1 MNSEFVL
8 SPTGDICL
16 FGQGVS
22 IGGVGEGEVAVL
34 SLCKKSLRSPERYI
48 AIHEFQTTRD
58 DEIDLQ
64 KGDVVLVVKKYQ
76 DGWFRGVRCRG
87 YQVGCFPGNFVAIDA
102 SPGECNRSPFSFETP
117 PPLPAKQ
124 VRTARLIDLD
134 DKPQVAK
141 PCPLSPVEG
150 GLPPELPAKHRDRW
164 STSFQSDLNHNSS
177 IELENENGIRNEESQ
192 SYDHN
197 SPNSK
202 LDEQC
207 ASTSQESIEKAEFMN
222 FGKGIKRN
230 EEHRNST
237 VGASSFMGLQLLQ
250 SKDSSEDTAEKR
262 RTRAAEELL
271 TSEMSYF
278 SGLNML
284 ISSLAFISKEMVS
297 KLQSRLAKWDVNT
310 TIIGDVLLEMF
321 SYLKL
326 FEPYFNSR
334 NKGNEVKSKLEK
346 NNEKFR
352 LISTRTINGQT
363 LNSLLLMPIQRIP
376 RYELLLKELVK
387 RTDES
392 HPDYGNLKEAQA
404 KAQKAAAELN
414 EHIRR
419 IENESKIIEVM
430 KSFPNDEL
438 NLIHAANTHVRTT
451 GTARI
456 KKQERQQMATLS
468 RKIKRNG
475 IIVNRVKKSSL
486 EVASLADTRDNHIP
500 YSRHINVPDAQVDIV
515 SILPLKNVTS
525 SSEFI
530 CDVAPLVPIGYRIP
544 DTREIKS
551 RIPGIVTSLM
561 SGWTMILFYLY
572 RMSLPLASSI
582 ETSPHLPRSATASPI
597 PGVRERDNSD
607 SDSDS
612 ESPGSTGDTFS
623 TSVFLYEGAVER
635 VTRKATGS
643 SEGGMVHETVER
655 YLFLFDNVLLVSA
668 ASDNVLT
675 GKRTFKLKNDH
686 PLNQSWVASPL
697 AYYTNPPET
706 MFLFGTPLHV
716 YKFLAASVRE
726 KETWERE
733 LKKAIDKE
741 KEQLVRAFQAL
752 PLPNQQFTA
761 VTLEAKIDYNKTVDV
776 ELNLRQGEEVLVVG
790 FKPEEGPWR
799 SWQPGLYPDGFFD
812 LSLEWQ
818 VEVSKRGKCGQVY
831 RKGNLAGFQ
840 IHPIPTAVALNQIQ
854 NTMRMWTGSHPSA
867 VDEVKV
873 VKIYRPDKTF
883 KTCKVESDYQ
893 IKDVLRQYS
902 RHKSFCGADIDVDN
916 LELWEESL
924 DGSGVCNDKIVIM
937 MLR

>member
-1 MNSEFVL
+1 MFLQLSANPNNSYKAHRQNYKWQPAVKFIESLKIFSKNEIVQLLYL
-8 SPTGDICL
+8 SQEYTS
-16 FGQGVS
+16 QGYK
-22 IGGVGEGEVAVL
+22 IFN
-34 SLCKKSLRSPERYI
+34 SLRSPERYI

-64 KGDVVLVVKKYQ
+64 K
-76 DGWFRGVRCRG
+76 
-87 YQVGCFPGNFVAIDA
+87 VGCFPGNFVAIDA

-117 PPLPAKQ
+117 PPLPGKQ

-230 EEHRNST
+230 DEHRNST

-284 ISSLAFISKEMVS
+284 ISNYLSPLRESHIISDDDIKRIFSNVESLAFISKEMVS

-334 NKGNEVKSKLEK
+334 NKGNEVKAKLEK

-468 RKIKRNG
+468 RKIK
-475 IIVNRVKKSSL
+475 
-486 EVASLADTRDNHIP
+486 
-500 YSRHINVPDAQVDIV
+500 
-515 SILPLKNVTS
+515 
-525 SSEFI
+525 
-530 CDVAPLVPIGYRIP
+530 
-544 DTREIKS
+544 
-551 RIPGIVTSLM
+551 
-561 SGWTMILFYLY
+561 

-752 PLPNQQFTA
+752 PLPNQRFTA

-812 LSLEWQ
+812 LSLEWWPGIQ
-818 VEVSKRGKCGQVY
+818 KGKFGWFPAQCV
-831 RKGNLAGFQ
+831 AGPETWTLSPTDDD

-867 VDEVKV
+867 VDDVKV

-924 DGSGVCNDKIVIM
+924 DGSVHHLLPQDTTLGAAMGVWGKYKINMKFVIRVKGETRAGSKTILDM
-937 MLR
+937 